1 MTEIA
6 PAANP
11 AEAASKGLVSR
22 IFGVFF
28 SPRAT
33 FADVAARPKAFGAL
47 AVGMVIVVVGLF
59 ALFRTEVGQQAWIDQ
74 QVQAS
79 RSFGREIPQQQLD
92 GMERI
97 APYIGYIVACAY
109 LIFLPIIVTVISGI
123 LLGVFNALLGGDA
136 TFKQMFAVVAHA
148 GLILALQTM
157 FAMPLDYVRETLS
170 SPTTL
175 GVFVPFLDE
184 MTFLARLLGTI
195 DLFHIW
201 WLVTLSI
208 GLGVLYKRRTAP
220 IATSLLT
227 VYAVII
233 VAIAAVR
240 SALS

>member
-1 MTEIA
+1 MTELA
-6 PAANP
+6 PSTTPADAAP
-11 AEAASKGLVSR
+11 KGLFSR
-22 IFGVFF
+22 MAGVIF

-33 FADVAARPKAFGAL
+33 FADVAAHPKSLGVL
-47 AVGMVIVVVGLF
+47 SVSMVIIVVALF

-74 QVQAS
+74 QVRGS
-79 RSFGREIPQQQLD
+79 ESFGRTISDQQYQ

-109 LIFLPIIVTVISGI
+109 LIFIPIVLAIVSGI

-136 TFKQMFAVVAHA
+136 SFKQVFAIVAHS
-148 GLILALQTM
+148 GVITVLQTV
-157 FAMPLDYVRETLS
+157 FAMPLDYMRASLS
-170 SPTTL
+170 SPTNL

-184 MTFLARLLGTI
+184 ASFLARLLGTI
-195 DLFHIW
+195 DLFQIW
-201 WLVTLSI
+201 WLVTMSI
-208 GLGVLYKRRTAP
+208 GLGVLYKRRTGP

-233 VAIAAVR
+233 LAIAAVR

>member
-11 AEAASKGLVSR
+11 AEAAPKGLISR
-22 IFGVFF
+22 ILGVYF

-33 FADVAARPKAFGAL
+33 FADVAARPKAFGVL
-47 AVGMVIVVVGLF
+47 AVGILVVVAGLF
-59 ALFRTEVGQQAWIDQ
+59 TLFKTEVGQQAWIDQ

-79 RSFGREIPQQQLD
+79 RSFGREIPEQQLQ

-97 APYIGYIVACAY
+97 APYIAYIVACGY
-109 LIFLPIIVTVISGI
+109 LVVIPIIVLIISGI
-123 LLGVFNALLGGDA
+123 LLGIFNALLGGDA

-148 GLILALQTM
+148 GLITALQTL
-157 FAMPLDYVRETLS
+157 FAMPLDYVNKTLS

-175 GVFVPFLDE
+175 GVFAQALDA
-184 MTFLARLLGTI
+184 TSFPAPLLGTI
-195 DLFHIW
+195 DLFQIW
-201 WLVTLSI
+201 WLVALSI

-227 VYAVII
+227 VYAVILI
-233 VAIAAVR
+233 ALAAVR